1 MNLFTIKNWNNSK
14 LLIIHMQEKQLYRT
28 GFIFLFIACILFFL
42 SDIFFGQVLIPVHEV
57 LLALF
62 NRLPHANANY
72 IIITQSRLPEALT
85 SVLVGAALPVAG
97 LCMQTFF
104 KNPVAGPDIL
114 GITSGAS
121 LFVAIIMMGLGNFLS
136 YAVFGSITI
145 IVAAIAGSIA
155 VLFFMLMAAKRIHD
169 SITLLIFGL
178 MFGTAVSALVGI
190 IQYFSEKGALKLFI
204 LWSFG
209 SLSGVTWN
217 QLYILIPITSIA
229 LFFCFLLS
237 KKLNLLLLGEQYA
250 RTLGLHVKKTRFQ
263 IILITGI
270 LTGTVTA
277 FCGPIAFVG
286 IAVPHIVRMLFK
298 TNNHFILIPACILCG
313 ITVMLFCD
321 IISKMPGSNFI
332 LPVNSITALLGAPF
346 VIFIVIKNQQLKR
359 YF

>member
-1 MNLFTIKNWNNSK
+1 
-14 LLIIHMQEKQLYRT
+14 MQEKQQY
-28 GFIFLFIACILFFL
+28 GIWFSCLFIACIVFFL
-42 SDIFFGQVLIPVHEV
+42 LDIFFGQVLIPFKEI
-57 LLALF
+57 LLSLF
-62 NRLPHANANY
+62 NSLPHDNANY
-72 IIITQSRLPEALT
+72 IIITQSRLPQAVT
-85 SVLVGAALPVAG
+85 AILVGAALPVAG

-121 LFVAIIMMGLGNFLS
+121 LFVAIVMMGLGNFLS
-136 YAVFGSITI
+136 YQIFGSITI
-145 IVAAIAGSIA
+145 IISAIAGSLA
-155 VLFFMLMAAKRIHD
+155 VLLFMLLAAKRIHD
-169 SITLLIFGL
+169 PVTLLIFGL

-190 IQYFSEKGALKLFI
+190 IQYFSDKGALKLFI

-217 QLYILIPITSIA
+217 QLNILIPITCIA
-229 LFFCFLLS
+229 LFFSFLLS

-250 RTLGLHVKKTRFQ
+250 RTLGLHVKQARFQ

-298 TNNHFILIPACILCG
+298 TNDHFILIPACILCG
-313 ITVMLFCD
+313 IAIMLFCD
-321 IISKMPGSNFI
+321 FISKMPGSDFI

-346 VIFIVIKNQQLKR
+346 VIFVVIKNQQLKR